1 MSWRIWMLL
10 GVVAAIATTVFLF
23 PAIPQSEA
31 YHHFADTRAFGGV
44 PNAFDVM
51 SNALFL
57 VVGLLG
63 MRFVLRL
70 PGGSSASSFLDP
82 QERWPYLVFFGGL
95 HSPLSARRIITRIR
109 TTLACYGTASR

>member
-1 MSWRIWMLL
+1 MRWRIWLLL

-63 MRFVLRL
+63 MRFVLRP
-70 PGGSSASSFLDP
+70 PGGSSASGYCAV
-82 QERWPYLVFFGGL
+82 RVFGGL
-95 HSPLSARRIITRIR
+95 AAAVALFRHATREGQI
-109 TTLACYGTASR
+109 